1 MISYIRGYYVIT
13 VEGVSVERFLNHLMR
28 NGIKVYNV
36 KKISSTKIE
45 FNLDRED
52 IKAFKNVYRGSNF
65 QVKIKQSTGLPF
77 ILKRIYKN
85 KGMWICGVIS
95 LFLLI
100 MTSQFV
106 TDIYIQVPEGIKK
119 EDIRKELYQVGL
131 KPGVYKKSIDRKE
144 IRDHIMLKFNDV
156 AYLSINVKGT
166 NIFVTVTKKA
176 ETLKSVEQSNYCNI
190 IAKKDG
196 IIEKVIARSGNSV
209 VQKGDIVRKGDVL
222 INGSNNKSIPEVWAT
237 TFYEASKSAS
247 YEEVVKEKTG
257 NKKNVYT
264 LSFYDNK
271 YTIRR
276 NIKYNDYVIENEEY
290 KLSLGNYTFPL
301 KLKVSTFYETKDK
314 KIEKDKEQVKKELK
328 EKTLKE
334 LDYIIPASARIV
346 DSKHDYKVNKN
357 MLEYTITVQ
366 TSENIANVYSLS
378 KAEAENMIRE
388 QNTHKEGEEVVPSNP
403 EKRPINDI
411 MFDIEEITNECI
423 ISEEGKILN
432 DYFFNDEKFL
442 EEFKHG
448 IGGVSMHHNYIGG
461 LAEHTLNVMYLTKVL
476 CDRYNCKRREVTV
489 LSAKL
494 HDIGKLYEL
503 DYKGPFKYTLQ
514 GELEGHI
521 VIGVQMIDKA
531 LNEIDYPFSEDFI
544 RRIKGCI
551 TQHHGKL
558 EYGSP
563 RACNM
568 EESFILNYA
577 DTVDATMNKIEQIK
591 ENTKEDTW
599 SDYDRR
605 IETKLYL

>member
-1 MISYIRGYYVIT
+1 M
-13 VEGVSVERFLNHLMR
+13 
-28 NGIKVYNV
+28 
-36 KKISSTKIE
+36 E
-45 FNLDRED
+45 F
-52 IKAFKNVYRGSNF
+52 
-65 QVKIKQSTGLPF
+65 
-77 ILKRIYKN
+77 
-85 KGMWICGVIS
+85 IS

-276 NIKYNDYVIENEEY
+276 NIKYNDYVIENQEY

-301 KLKVSTFYETKDK
+301 KLKVSTFYETEDK

-411 MFDIEEITNECI
+411 RNE
-423 ISEEGKILN
+423 
-432 DYFFNDEKFL
+432 F
-442 EEFKHG
+442 
-448 IGGVSMHHNYIGG
+448 
-461 LAEHTLNVMYLTKVL
+461 
-476 CDRYNCKRREVTV
+476 
-489 LSAKL
+489 
-494 HDIGKLYEL
+494 
-503 DYKGPFKYTLQ
+503 
-514 GELEGHI
+514 
-521 VIGVQMIDKA
+521 
-531 LNEIDYPFSEDFI
+531 
-544 RRIKGCI
+544 
-551 TQHHGKL
+551 
-558 EYGSP
+558 
-563 RACNM
+563 
-568 EESFILNYA
+568 
-577 DTVDATMNKIEQIK
+577 
-591 ENTKEDTW
+591 ENTNNKEDDNKDQNTN
-599 SDYDRR
+599 
-605 IETKLYL
+605 